1 MLMHNCFDISN
12 KDFEVQIKVITAMM
26 QECIELNNEDLLH
39 FYAESIAENFNY
51 LPTHLI
57 DYLKELKAEYI
68 EDNNIQLACS
78 IFLQYLK

>member
-1 MLMHNCFDISN
+1 MHNCFDISN
-12 KDFEVQIKVITAMM
+12 KNFEAQLGTVTAMM
-26 QECIELNNEDLLH
+26 QEGIELSNEDLLH
-39 FYAESIAENFNY
+39 FYARSIAENFNY
-51 LPTHLI
+51 LPTDLI